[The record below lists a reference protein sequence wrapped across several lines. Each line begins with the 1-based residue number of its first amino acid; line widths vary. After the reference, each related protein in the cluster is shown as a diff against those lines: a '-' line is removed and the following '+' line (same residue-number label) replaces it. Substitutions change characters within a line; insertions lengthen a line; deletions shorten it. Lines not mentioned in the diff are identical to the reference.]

1 MDEIEKV
8 NTITL
13 SILEEAP
20 MYHRWIVER
29 IKPYLGD
36 PVLEVGCGT
45 GNLTGLLLQQGEIVA
60 TDFNPSYLETVARK
74 FGRHP
79 HLKGVFRWDI
89 RLPPPAEMRGKFR
102 SVVCSN
108 VLEHVEEDDKA
119 LAGLRSLLRPGGRL
133 VLLVPALKWLYN
145 PLDHEL
151 GHLRRY
157 NKKEVEDLLL
167 GQGFRICQITFFNF
181 FGVLGW
187 FVNGT
192 VLRRRLLPLKQVR
205 AFNKL
210 VPALMKMER
219 FLPRVM
225 GQSLIA
231 IGEKD
236 QAEGSH

>member
-1 MDEIEKV
+1 MIEAERV
-8 NTITL
+8 NTLTL

-29 IKPYLGD
+29 IKAYLAD
-36 PVLEVGCGT
+36 PILEVGCGT
-45 GNLTGLLLQQGEIVA
+45 GNLTGLLLQQGEVVA
-60 TDFNPSYLETVARK
+60 ADFNASYLEAVARK
-74 FGRHP
+74 FGSHP
-79 HLKGVFRWDI
+79 HLKGIFCWDI
-89 RLPPPAEMRGKFR
+89 RLPPPAEMREKFS
-102 SVVCSN
+102 SVFCSN

-119 LAGLRSLLRPGGRL
+119 LAGFRSLLQPGGRL

-145 PLDHEL
+145 RLDHEL

-157 NKKEVEDLLL
+157 NKKEVEDLLR

-192 VLRRRLLPLKQVR
+192 VLRRRLLPLKQVQ
-205 AFNKL
+205 AFNRL

-225 GQSLIA
+225 GQSLVA
-231 IGEKD
+231 IGEK
-236 QAEGSH
+236 G